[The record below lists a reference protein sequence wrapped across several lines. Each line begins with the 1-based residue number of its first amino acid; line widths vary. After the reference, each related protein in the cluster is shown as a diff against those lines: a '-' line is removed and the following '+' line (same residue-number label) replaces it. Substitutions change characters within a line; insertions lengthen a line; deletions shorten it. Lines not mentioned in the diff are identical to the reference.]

1 MTQLSARFLAR
12 FDGERRP
19 DAEAV
24 ERQLLAA
31 IAEAT
36 RRWPGVAADAAV
48 FADWVAARVPAGAE
62 SIEAVL
68 SQLRLPE
75 LYLTCACACGSELAI
90 AVFDAEFIARDRRS
104 SDDDKQQLRQ
114 KLFLSDGDAPP
125 RIERYGGRGDLG
137 RWVRTVA
144 ARIAIDGARVL
155 HEEATD
161 DALLDALTFDRGPS
175 PEYAQLKQDARAIVQ
190 KALNEAFAEL
200 PARERTILLQYHI
213 DGVGVVELGR
223 LYDVAPSTI
232 SRNLARIR
240 AFLLARVRRSLM
252 CHHKLLGEELDRLIA
267 FAQSQLSLGGALRHS
282 P

>member
-1 MTQLSARFLAR
+1 VTQLAARLLSR
-12 FDGERRP
+12 FDGERRH

-24 ERQLLAA
+24 ERRLVAA

-48 FADWVAARVPAGAE
+48 FADWVAARVPADTE
-62 SIEAVL
+62 SIEAAL
-68 SQLRLPE
+68 AQLRLPE
-75 LYLTCACACGSELAI
+75 LYLTCACASGSEPAI

-104 SDDDKQQLRQ
+104 SDDEKQQLRQ
-114 KLFLSDGDAPP
+114 KLFLSDGDTPP
-125 RIERYGGRGDLG
+125 RIVRYGGRGDLG

-144 ARIAIDGARVL
+144 ARLAIDGARAP
-155 HEEATD
+155 HELSTD
-161 DALLDALTFDRGPS
+161 DALLDALSLDRGPS
-175 PEYAQLKQDARAIVQ
+175 PEHAQLKQDARKIVQ
-190 KALNEAFAEL
+190 TALNEAFAEL

-240 AFLLARVRRSLM
+240 GFLLARVRRSLM
-252 CHHKLLGEELDRLIA
+252 CHHKLWGEELDRLIA
-267 FAQSQLSLGGALRHS
+267 FAQSQLSLGGALRGA
-282 P
+282 